1 MMNFKTEEMNST
13 TTSGRQIG
21 GTMGVEYE
29 DNYKPKLTS
38 VQQPNYSDCKL
49 TLVYSLV

>member
-13 TTSGRQIG
+13 ITSGRQTG
-21 GTMGVEYE
+21 GTMDVDYE
-29 DNYKPKLTS
+29 DNYKPTLTS

-49 TLVYSLV
+49 TLLYSLM